1 MKIFRVLFMFCQS
14 AFQQKKTFMHR
25 FVVHSMDLLLIGRLE
40 QAENVFANDDDTYI
54 SMLGEEALKI

>member
-1 MKIFRVLFMFCQS
+1 
-14 AFQQKKTFMHR
+14 MHR